1 VELFFQSSC
10 TILHVFQQCIR
21 ISLALHPH
29 QHLNMDSLLN
39 FIQFSGY
46 LLLSHCSLV
55 GLSLMINSVEHL
67 LFFLLYCRFFY
78 FSFSRVFTKVW
89 SSPCSFFFL
98 LPFFKFIFLLKDNC
112 FIEFCCSLS
121 NLNMNQP
128 WVYIYLLPFEPPSYL
143 LPHPIPLD

>member
-1 VELFFQSSC
+1 MEWLNTLQVYIQLFKKLWKLFFQSSC

-55 GLSLMINSVEHL
+55 GMSLMFNGVEFL

-98 LPFFKFIFLLKDNC
+98 LPFFKFIF
-112 FIEFCCSLS
+112 
-121 NLNMNQP
+121 
-128 WVYIYLLPFEPPSYL
+128 
-143 LPHPIPLD
+143 

>member
-1 VELFFQSSC
+1 MEWLNTLQVYIQLFKKLWKLFFQSSC

-55 GLSLMINSVEHL
+55 GMSLMFNGVEFL

-78 FSFSRVFTKVW
+78 FSFSWVFTKVW

-98 LPFFKFIFLLKDNC
+98 LPFFKFIF
-112 FIEFCCSLS
+112 
-121 NLNMNQP
+121 
-128 WVYIYLLPFEPPSYL
+128 
-143 LPHPIPLD
+143 